1 MHEFKIDQNVFAMV
15 NITLPVRYEVKNETM
30 RKRVKLKWFDY
41 ANRPISDSS
50 ISSDSYKTAQDD
62 LYSNLSIYNVSER
75 LRGVYVLEAH
85 LLADKNGSSSQ
96 HSRKLAEKKIEL
108 IIRRR
113 SDDSASLL
121 SGISTITWLYV
132 LLVLFC
138 ILITFIVCKLRNNR
152 FRRSRQRDFQ
162 TGEVA
167 RIDPKG
173 DLTSQ
178 ADFLPYSEFFEFS
191 VKQLK
196 FMQELGHG
204 EFGVVYQAVARDIVP
219 FEDETVVAVKTLKD
233 GKNEDDRAFI
243 CLSCELKILSN
254 IGHYVN
260 IVNLL
265 GAVTENIVNKEIM
278 LILVP

>member
-1 MHEFKIDQNVFAMV
+1 
-15 NITLPVRYEVKNETM
+15 M

-138 ILITFIVCKLRNNR
+138 F
-152 FRRSRQRDFQ
+152 
-162 TGEVA
+162 
-167 RIDPKG
+167 
-173 DLTSQ
+173 
-178 ADFLPYSEFFEFS
+178 
-191 VKQLK
+191 
-196 FMQELGHG
+196 
-204 EFGVVYQAVARDIVP
+204 
-219 FEDETVVAVKTLKD
+219 
-233 GKNEDDRAFI
+233 
-243 CLSCELKILSN
+243 
-254 IGHYVN
+254 
-260 IVNLL
+260 
-265 GAVTENIVNKEIM
+265 
-278 LILVP
+278 